1 MGFGTLRK
9 KPMAVSQVVEKM
21 GKMEEGAATV
31 GLILLSD
38 NLVESCGTAAAA
50 AAAVELLQLFANL
63 RTKRVHGS

>member
-1 MGFGTLRK
+1 
-9 KPMAVSQVVEKM
+9 MAVSQVVEKM

-50 AAAVELLQLFANL
+50 AVELLQLFANL
-63 RTKRVHGS
+63 RTKTAEKRW